1 MPPNAHVTPPID
13 ASSTADADREQ
24 SSRSVTVVVNNQRV
38 VLTEHPMT
46 GLEIKQAA
54 IAQGVAIEVGFQL
67 SVKRGNRYHVVKDDE
82 PVAVHKGQEF
92 LAVAPD
98 DNS

>member
-1 MPPNAHVTPPID
+1 MIHNPAAGEAVENQRPPRTI
-13 ASSTADADREQ
+13 
-24 SSRSVTVVVNNQRV
+24 TVSVNNQQVELPEHRV
-38 VLTEHPMT
+38 T

-54 IAQGVAIEVGFQL
+54 IAQGVHLQPNFQL
-67 SVKRGNRYHVVKDDE
+67 SLKRGNRYEVIGDNDTI
-82 PVAVHKGQEF
+82 AVHPNQEF

>member
-1 MPPNAHVTPPID
+1 M
-13 ASSTADADREQ
+13 STTTEHTDREAHERPVEIQ
-24 SSRSVTVVVNNQRV
+24 VLVNRHPVT
-38 VLTEHPMT
+38 LTEHKMT

-54 IAQGVAIEVGFQL
+54 KSQGAAVEVDFQL
-67 SVKRGNRYHVVKDDE
+67 SVKRGNRYEVVGDDDT
-82 PVAVHKGQEF
+82 VNVHKGQEF

>member
-1 MPPNAHVTPPID
+1 MTTSAAESITENEHPPRT
-13 ASSTADADREQ
+13 
-24 SSRSVTVVVNNQRV
+24 VTVSVNNQPVELPERRV
-38 VLTEHPMT
+38 T

-54 IAQGVAIEVGFQL
+54 IAQGVHIQPNFQL
-67 SVKRGNRYHVVKDDE
+67 SVKRGNRYEVVGDDDTVTVR
-82 PVAVHKGQEF
+82 PRQEF

>member
-1 MPPNAHVTPPID
+1 VALSPN
-13 ASSTADADREQ
+13 
-24 SSRSVTVVVNNQRV
+24 VTVDHGEPHRPRVVTVTVNYQRV
-38 VLTEHPMT
+38 ELPERVMT

-54 IAQGVAIEVGFQL
+54 IAQGVEIGPNFQL
-67 SVKRGNRYHVVKDDE
+67 SVKRGDHYDVVGDTDPVHVHE
-82 PVAVHKGQEF
+82 QEDF

>member
-1 MPPNAHVTPPID
+1 M
-13 ASSTADADREQ
+13 STATEHTDHGAHGHPVKIQ
-24 SSRSVTVVVNNQRV
+24 VTVNNQSV
-38 VLTEHPMT
+38 TLTEHRMT

-54 IAQGVAIEVGFQL
+54 KNQGAAVEVDFQL
-67 SVKRGNRYHVVKDDE
+67 SVRHGNRYEVVGDDDTI
-82 PVAVHKGQEF
+82 AVHTGQVF